1 MRPPHTGMPAI
12 KLLVP
17 SIGSSVGPVDEHGDG
32 PRDRTAHLEHL
43 FENIAARA
51 FEIDEDDVGID
62 HPDTFEQFRC
72 VIDPHHAHVPGRAQA
87 FLENGGA
94 QRILV
99 DDGNAQI
106 SVSERWLSN
115 TSLRIRK
122 PRPRTGALQLWTA
135 LALRLAHRVSAL
147 GPQAWLGSVA
157 VGSGVAASVAVASGV
172 ASSVAIDSGVA
183 SSVAIDSGVTASVA
197 IDSGVTASVAMASGV
212 AASVAVASGVTAS
225 VAVASGVAAS
235 VAAASGGVTTSSL
248 VLMEMISLRLPAEAG
263 VCVGSL
269 EMAAGTGA
277 TRAETAMPLTIF
289 SGKAAQ
295 RPRLWCE

>member
-183 SSVAIDSGVTASVA
+183 SSVA
-197 IDSGVTASVAMASGV
+197 MASGV
-212 AASVAVASGVTAS
+212 AAS

>member
-1 MRPPHTGMPAI
+1 MIASLPREWRRATDSCRRRQCAD
-12 KLLVP
+12 L
-17 SIGSSVGPVDEHGDG
+17 GD
-32 PRDRTAHLEHL
+32 
-43 FENIAARA
+43 
-51 FEIDEDDVGID
+51 
-62 HPDTFEQFRC
+62 
-72 VIDPHHAHVPGRAQA
+72 
-87 FLENGGA
+87 
-94 QRILV
+94 
-99 DDGNAQI
+99 
-106 SVSERWLSN
+106 ERWLSN

-135 LALRLAHRVSAL
+135 LALRLAHGVSAL
-147 GPQAWLGSVA
+147 GPQAWLGSIA

-197 IDSGVTASVAMASGV
+197 IDSGVTASVAID
-212 AASVAVASGVTAS
+212 SGVTAS
-225 VAVASGVAAS
+225 VAMASGVAAS